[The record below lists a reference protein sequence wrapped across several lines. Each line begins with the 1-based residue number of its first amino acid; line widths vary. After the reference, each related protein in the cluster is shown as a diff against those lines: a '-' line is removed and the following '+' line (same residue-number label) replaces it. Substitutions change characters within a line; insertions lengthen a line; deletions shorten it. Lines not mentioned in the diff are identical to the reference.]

1 MRDQQFYK
9 NEAVKDRNIFKK
21 KIAPRNRI
29 PLQEKCHL
37 CNATLSNP
45 IKVSEYVIVVTF
57 QDVFKDYISY
67 VKQCLFCGHFY

>member
-29 PLQEKCHL
+29 PLQGKCHL